1 MQNKSDPVIEV
12 RGLSKKVKDATGEL
26 TILDNIDLSIEA
38 SSRVAIVGAS
48 GSGKS
53 TLLGLL
59 AGLDSATSGS
69 VRLLGRELSE
79 LDEDGR
85 AALRS
90 GSVGFGFPSFQ
101 LMPHLTALQ
110 NLPLPPDLPAPIP
123 PPPL

>member
-12 RGLSKKVKDATGEL
+12 RGLTKKVKDATGEL
-26 TILDNIDLSIEA
+26 TILDNIDLLIEA

-59 AGLDSATSGS
+59 AGLDSATAGS
-69 VRLLGRELSE
+69 VRLLGRELTE
-79 LDEDGR
+79 LNEDER

-90 GSVGFGFPSFQ
+90 GSVGFVFQSFQ
-101 LMPHLTALQ
+101 LMPHLTALE
-110 NLPLPPDLPAPIP
+110 
-123 PPPL
+123 